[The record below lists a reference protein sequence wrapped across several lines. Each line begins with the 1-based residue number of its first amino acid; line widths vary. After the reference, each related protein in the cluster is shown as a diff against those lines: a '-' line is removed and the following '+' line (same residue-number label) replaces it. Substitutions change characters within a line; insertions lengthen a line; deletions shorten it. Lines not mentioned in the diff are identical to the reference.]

1 LASWVPWA
9 VLGASILC
17 LLVAAEL
24 ARQVL
29 SYDEGSEKVREIS
42 LEIQLGAVRFL
53 GEEYRVVALFVA
65 ALAILVALVLFR
77 GWMVMLCFL
86 LGAGCSLGAGYVGL
100 AMTTR
105 ANRRTTE
112 QVCLGNMAQALKV
125 AYRGGLVMGLAVAGG
140 TLLGIVALYLIFQ
153 VGLGMWDAQNII
165 LGFALGSATVAL
177 FARVGGGIFTKGA
190 DVGADL
196 AGKVEEGIPEDDPRN
211 PAVIADNVGDNVGD
225 VAGMGA
231 DLSSSFAA
239 ATLAPIAIAAG
250 GQVFLALGTKG
261 MILPLAIG
269 AAGILCSIAGTFF
282 VAFSTG
288 AKPERSLLLAM
299 VGAALLTTVSA
310 FFITWGILGWQNVGV
325 FWSILAG
332 IVAGLGIGAT
342 SYYFTSNSF
351 SPVRRMAR
359 ASMTGAGTTVI
370 SGIAEGMTSTAI
382 AVILIAA
389 ATGIAYYT
397 GNRVFAGG
405 GVFGV
410 SLLAIGMLGTAG
422 MIISV
427 DAYGSVSDN
436 AGGIAEMADLGEDV
450 RDRTDV
456 LDAAGNTMAAISK
469 GLAAGAATLAAIALL
484 TAYSAATGLRAIN
497 LINDKTMVGLLLG
510 VMAPLAFSAQ
520 TMRAVERAAHAVVE
534 EVRRQFKEIP
544 GLLEGE
550 PGVKPDYSAAV
561 KMTARTSIYQMLIPG
576 VLAVIVPLLLGIV
589 LGKETLAGFIAGAIA
604 SGFASGVWMVNA
616 GEAWDNAKKYIE
628 AGNLGGKGT
637 PVHAASVVGDT
648 VGDPLKDTAG
658 PSMNVL
664 IVVMAVVALLFVP
677 LFTR

>member
-1 LASWVPWA
+1 MANWVPWA
-9 VLGASILC
+9 VLGASALC

-29 SYDEGSEKVREIS
+29 KFDEGSEKVREIS

-53 GEEYRVVALFVA
+53 GEEYRVVLLFIA
-65 ALAILVALVLFR
+65 ALAILVTVVLFR

-86 LGAGCSLGAGYVGL
+86 LGAGCSLGAGYIGM

-112 QVCLGNMAQALKV
+112 QACLGKMGQALKV
-125 AYRGGLVMGLAVAGG
+125 AYRGGLVMGLAVSGG
-140 TLLGIVALYLIFQ
+140 TLLGITVLYLIFQ
-153 VGLGMWDAQNII
+153 VGLGFWDSQNII
-165 LGFALGSATVAL
+165 LGFALGSASVAL

-196 AGKVEEGIPEDDPRN
+196 AGKIEEGIPEDDPRN

-231 DLSSSFAA
+231 DLSASFAA
-239 ATLAPIAIAAG
+239 ATLAPLAIAAG
-250 GQVFLALGTKG
+250 AQVYVALGANG
-261 MILPLAIG
+261 MILPLAIA

-282 VAFSTG
+282 VAFSNG
-288 AKPERSLLLAM
+288 EKPERSLVLAM
-299 VGAALLTTVSA
+299 LGAALLTVVSS
-310 FFITWGILGWQNVGV
+310 FFITWGILGWHHTGI

-332 IVAGLGIGAT
+332 IIAGMGIGAV

-351 SPVRRMAR
+351 SPVRRIAR
-359 ASMTGAGTTVI
+359 ASQTGAGTTVI
-370 SGIAEGMTSTAI
+370 SGISEGMTSTAI
-382 AVILIAA
+382 AVVLIAA
-389 ATGIAYYT
+389 AVGIAYYT
-397 GNRVFAGG
+397 GNKAFAGG
-405 GVFGV
+405 GIFGV
-410 SLLAIGMLGTAG
+410 AMLAIGMLSTAG

-450 RDRTDV
+450 RERTDV

-469 GLAAGAATLAAIALL
+469 GVAAGSATLAAIALL
-484 TAYSAATGLRAIN
+484 TAYSAATGLKTIN
-497 LINDKTMVGLLLG
+497 LINDKTLVGLLLG

-520 TMRAVERAAHAVVE
+520 TMRGVERAAHAVVE
-534 EVRRQFKEIP
+534 EVRRQFQEIP
-544 GLLEGE
+544 GLREGSE
-550 PGVKPDYSAAV
+550 GVKPDYENV
-561 KMTARTSIYQMLIPG
+561 VRMTARESIYQMLIPG
-576 VLAVIVPLLLGIV
+576 TLAVIAPLLIGIV

-604 SGFASGVWMVNA
+604 CGFATGIWMVNA

-637 PVHAASVVGDT
+637 PVHSASVVGDT

-664 IVVMAVVALLFVP
+664 IVVMSVVALIFVP
-677 LFTR
+677 LFTH

>member
-1 LASWVPWA
+1 MANWVPWA
-9 VLGASILC
+9 VLGASALC

-29 SYDEGSEKVREIS
+29 KFDEGSEKVREIS

-53 GEEYRVVALFVA
+53 GEEYRVVLLFIA
-65 ALAILVALVLFR
+65 ALAILVTVVLFR

-86 LGAGCSLGAGYVGL
+86 LGAGCSLGAGYIGM

-112 QVCLGNMAQALKV
+112 QACLGKMGQALKV
-125 AYRGGLVMGLAVAGG
+125 AYRGGLVMGLAVSGG
-140 TLLGIVALYLIFQ
+140 TLLGITVLYLIFQ
-153 VGLGMWDAQNII
+153 VGLGFWDSQNII
-165 LGFALGSATVAL
+165 LGFALGSASVAL

-196 AGKVEEGIPEDDPRN
+196 AGKIEEGIPEDDPRN

-231 DLSSSFAA
+231 DLSASFAA
-239 ATLAPIAIAAG
+239 ATLAPLAIAAG
-250 GQVFLALGTKG
+250 AQVYVALGANG
-261 MILPLAIG
+261 MILPLAIA

-282 VAFSTG
+282 VAFSNG
-288 AKPERSLLLAM
+288 EKPERSLVLAM
-299 VGAALLTTVSA
+299 LGAALLTVVSS
-310 FFITWGILGWQNVGV
+310 FFITWGILGWHHTGI

-332 IVAGLGIGAT
+332 IIAGMGIGAV

-351 SPVRRMAR
+351 SPVRRIAR
-359 ASMTGAGTTVI
+359 ASQTGAGTTVI
-370 SGIAEGMTSTAI
+370 SGISEGMTSTAI
-382 AVILIAA
+382 AVVLIAA
-389 ATGIAYYT
+389 AVGIAYYT
-397 GNRVFAGG
+397 GNKAFAGG
-405 GVFGV
+405 GIFGV
-410 SLLAIGMLGTAG
+410 AMLAIGMLSTAG

-436 AGGIAEMADLGEDV
+436 AGGIAEMADLDQDV
-450 RDRTDV
+450 RDRTDI

-469 GLAAGAATLAAIALL
+469 GFSMGAAALAAIALL
-484 TAYSAATGLRAIN
+484 TAYAAATGLSTIN
-497 LINDKTMVGLLLG
+497 LINDRTIVGLLLG
-510 VMAPLAFSAQ
+510 VMVPFAFSAH
-520 TMRAVERAAHAVVE
+520 TMRAVERAAAAVVE
-534 EVRRQFKEIP
+534 EVRRQFAQIP
-544 GLLEGE
+544 GLREGA
-550 PGVKPDYSAAV
+550 PGVRPDYSAV
-561 KMTARTSIYQMLIPG
+561 VGMTARSAIYQMIIPSA
-576 VLAVIVPLLLGIV
+576 LAVVVPLLIGIL

-604 SGFASGVWMVNA
+604 SGFAMAVWMVNA

-637 PVHAASVVGDT
+637 PVHAAAVVGDT

-658 PSMNVL
+658 PSMDVL
-664 IVVMAVVALLFVP
+664 IVVMTVVALLFVP
-677 LFTR
+677 LFAR